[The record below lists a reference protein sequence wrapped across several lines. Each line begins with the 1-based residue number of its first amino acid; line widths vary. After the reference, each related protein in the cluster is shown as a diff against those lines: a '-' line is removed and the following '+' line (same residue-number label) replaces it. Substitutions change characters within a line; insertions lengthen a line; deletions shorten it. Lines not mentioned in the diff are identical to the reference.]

1 MIPHVSLSRVT
12 KQYDSHGETTALR
25 ELSMTVSAG
34 EMLLLFGPSGSGKT
48 TLLQIMGGV
57 VSPTS
62 GECRLFGQR
71 LEDLPDRERQE
82 WRARRLGFVF
92 QNFRLLD
99 ALTAVENVMLAAQFA
114 GRTPGDA
121 RSAAMTA
128 LETVGLGAKADRRPH
143 ALSHGEQQRVAVAR
157 AIVNRAPLILADE
170 PTASLDAAHGASLL
184 RWLRDFVH
192 ADGTSVVMAS
202 HDPRSI
208 ELADRVVYLR
218 DGAVTATATIRV
230 H

>member
-1 MIPHVSLSRVT
+1 MNPHVSLSRVT
-12 KQYDSHGETTALR
+12 KQYGSHGETTALR
-25 ELSMTVSAG
+25 ELSMTVPAG
-34 EMLLLFGPSGSGKT
+34 EMLLLYGPSGSGKT

-62 GECRLFGQR
+62 GECRLFGQQ

-99 ALTAVENVMLAAQFA
+99 ALTAVENIMIAAQFA
-114 GRTPGDA
+114 GRTADEA
-121 RSAAMTA
+121 RSAALTA
-128 LETVGLGAKADRRPH
+128 LDTVGLRAKADRRSH

-170 PTASLDAAHGASLL
+170 PTASLDATQGAALL
-184 RWLRDFVH
+184 QWFRDFVH
-192 ADGTSVVMAS
+192 ADGTSVVIAS
-202 HDPRSI
+202 HDPRTI
-208 ELADRVVYLR
+208 ELADRVVHVY
-218 DGAVTATATIRV
+218 DGAVTATTSRS
-230 H
+230 